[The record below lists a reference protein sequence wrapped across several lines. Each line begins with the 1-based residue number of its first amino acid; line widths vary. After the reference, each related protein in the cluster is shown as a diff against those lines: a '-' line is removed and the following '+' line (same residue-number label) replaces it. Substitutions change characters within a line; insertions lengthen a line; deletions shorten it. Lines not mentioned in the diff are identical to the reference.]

1 MLNKESNS
9 SKYLHSIF
17 LKHSLDLI
25 PDMELNNN
33 DILLDLAKSG
43 LGIAF
48 MPEYCIP
55 KDDEDLFTLELFET
69 LPKRKVIA
77 AYDEESINY
86 KLVKEFLNMLLLR
99 RQSFILV

>member
-1 MLNKESNS
+1 
-9 SKYLHSIF
+9 
-17 LKHSLDLI
+17 
-25 PDMELNNN
+25 MELNNN
-33 DILLDLAKSG
+33 EVLLDLAKSG

-48 MPEYCIP
+48 MPEYCVP
-55 KDDEDLFTLELFET
+55 KDNDDLITLDIFET

-77 AYDEESINY
+77 AYDEESTNV